1 MISLG
6 IQSLWNRRFVVL
18 LTVFSIALSVAL
30 ILGVERLRSQARL
43 AFANSASGIDLIV
56 APRGNDVQILMA
68 TVFGVGSTGSGLNWD
83 TFEYVS
89 DLPQTAWAVP
99 IMMGDNHRGY
109 PVIGTS
115 TAYFEHFR
123 HSNGQELRF
132 ASGHAF
138 ENAHDA
144 VIGAEIAAEF
154 GYALGTEIIN
164 AHGSGSVAF
173 HQHDEA
179 PFSISGVLAPTGTAV
194 DRMVLIS
201 LDGFDALHQDE
212 APVQSDPFEALGSE
226 AARSAPTSD
235 HDHAEHDEHAQ
246 DTHEGHAEADHDEHE
261 HDAREDHD
269 EADHDAHAHDT
280 HEEHSDADHSKHEH
294 DAHKDH
300 TKADH
305 DDHADHAHEEHEPEP
320 EQINAIYV
328 GLKSASGI
336 LGVQRALNETA
347 PEPLSAVMPNVAL
360 LQLWSITGTAEG
372 ALRIMAAA
380 VAVAGMVGMVVMLS
394 AALESRRREFAILRS
409 VGATPGTIFGLI
421 VLEAVLV
428 TLGGLALGLALL
440 TIGALVADPVLS
452 ANFGFRMG
460 AALSLPREGLLILAV
475 FCFGFLAS
483 LLPALRVYRM
493 TLADGLTMRL

>member
-68 TVFGVGSTGSGLNWD
+68 TVFGVGSTGSGLDWD

-99 IMMGDNHRGY
+99 VMMGDNHRGY

-115 TAYFEHFR
+115 PAYFEHFR

-138 ENAHDA
+138 EDAHDA

-154 GYALGTEIIN
+154 GYAPGTEIIN

-173 HQHDEA
+173 HKHDEA
-179 PFSISGVLAPTGTAV
+179 PFTVSGVLAKTGTAV

-212 APVQSDPFEALGSE
+212 APGESDPFETLGTD
-226 AARSAPTSD
+226 SAPTEPTSD
-235 HDHAEHDEHAQ
+235 HDHDDHAHDA
-246 DTHEGHAEADHDEHE
+246 HEVRVEADPDE
-261 HDAREDHD
+261 
-269 EADHDAHAHDT
+269 HAHDT
-280 HEEHSDADHSKHEH
+280 HEEHSDADHSKHEK
-294 DAHKDH
+294 DAHERH
-300 TKADH
+300 TEADH
-305 DDHADHAHEEHEPEP
+305 DEHAGHAHEEHGHEP

-428 TLGGLALGLALL
+428 TLGGLAIGLALL
-440 TIGALVADPVLS
+440 TIGALLADPVLS

>member
-30 ILGVERLRSQARL
+30 ILGVERLRTQARL

-68 TVFGVGSTGSGLNWD
+68 TVFGVGSTGSGLDWD
-83 TFEYVS
+83 TFEHVS
-89 DLPQTAWAVP
+89 DLPQTDWAVP

-115 TAYFEHFR
+115 PTYFEHFR
-123 HSNGQELRF
+123 HSNGKELHF
-132 ASGHAF
+132 ATGHVF
-138 ENAHDA
+138 EDAHDA

-154 GYALGTEIIN
+154 GYATGTEIIN
-164 AHGSGSVAF
+164 AHGSGTVAF
-173 HQHDEA
+173 HMHDEA
-179 PFSISGVLAPTGTAV
+179 PFTVSGVLAPTGTAV
-194 DRMVLIS
+194 DRMVLVS
-201 LDGFDALHQDE
+201 LDGFDALHQD
-212 APVQSDPFEALGSE
+212 ATPAQSDPFFSE
-226 AARSAPTSD
+226 DDSAASPVPAADED
-235 HDHAEHDEHAQ
+235 HDHEAHEDHD
-246 DTHEGHAEADHDEHE
+246 DTKQDEHE
-261 HDAREDHD
+261 HDSHE
-269 EADHDAHAHDT
+269 EHDAAKNDKHEHDT
-280 HEEHSDADHSKHEH
+280 HEDH
-294 DAHKDH
+294 DAAKQDEHERDAH
-300 TKADH
+300 NHANQGH
-305 DDHADHAHEEHEPEP
+305 DDHDHAPDK
-320 EQINAIYV
+320 INAIYV
-328 GLKSASGI
+328 GLKSPSGI
-336 LGVQRALNETA
+336 LAVQRALNETA

-428 TLGGLALGLALL
+428 TLGGLIFGVALL
-440 TIGALVADPVLS
+440 TIGAFVADPVLS

-460 AALSLPREGLLILAV
+460 TALSLPREGLLILAV